1 MNVRVIII
9 VGIIDDINDVIR
21 LLETYRSKCNGPCV
35 EVTRAIDELRGIVN
49 DVGIML
55 DFISRTFTE
64 SQRLLARYL
73 TTRVNVESGL
83 LKVIMDGDNDE
94 YLDDLVKK
102 LNTSPDQ
109 VIKILEILKASGL
122 VDYAL
127 KYDNNIRVLIRRR
140 TITG

>member
-9 VGIIDDINDVIR
+9 VGIIDDISNVIR
-21 LLETYRSKCNGPCV
+21 LLETYRSKCSGSCV
-35 EVTRAIDELRGIVN
+35 EVNKAVDELRSIAN
-49 DVGIML
+49 EVGIML

-73 TTRVNVESGL
+73 TTSVNVESGL
-83 LKVIMDGDNDE
+83 LKIIMDDGNDE

-102 LNTSPDQ
+102 LNASPDQ

-122 VDYAL
+122 VDYTL

-140 TITG
+140 STIS

>member
-1 MNVRVIII
+1 MRIIII

-21 LLETYRSKCNGPCV
+21 LLESYRSKCNGPCD
-35 EVTRAIDELRGIVN
+35 EVNKAINELRSIVN
-49 DVGIML
+49 DIGIML

-73 TTRVNVESGL
+73 TTRVNVESSL
-83 LKVIMDGDNDE
+83 LRVIMNGSDEE

-102 LNTSPDQ
+102 LNASPDQ

-122 VDYAL
+122 VDYTL
-127 KYDNNIRVLIRRR
+127 KYDNNIRVIVRR
-140 TITG
+140 TVTS

>member
-1 MNVRVIII
+1 M
-9 VGIIDDINDVIR
+9 GIIDDINDVIR
-21 LLETYRSKCNGPCV
+21 LLEAYRSKCSGSCV
-35 EVTRAIDELRGIVN
+35 EVNKAIDELRGIVN

-73 TTRVNVESGL
+73 TTRVNVESSL

-94 YLDDLVKK
+94 YLDDLVKR